1 VKFRSLMPYGLLAFV
16 AILVDQWVKHLVE
29 TGLPWQRMVEIMP
42 FLALYRTYNT
52 GIAFSMLAFLGANG
66 LILVS
71 LVVAVFML
79 YLAARTRTEQVVA
92 RTGFALIF
100 GGAVGN
106 LIDRAVYGHV
116 IDYILFHTP
125 VWSFAVFNLADTFI
139 TLGAGLVILDEFV
152 GVGQRAGSSRNGPD
166 SRPAGGKGKDAG

>member
-1 VKFRSLMPYGLLAFV
+1 
-16 AILVDQWVKHLVE
+16 
-29 TGLPWQRMVEIMP
+29 
-42 FLALYRTYNT
+42 
-52 GIAFSMLAFLGANG
+52 
-66 LILVS
+66 
-71 LVVAVFML
+71 
-79 YLAARTRTEQVVA
+79 
-92 RTGFALIF
+92 ALIF

-152 GVGQRAGSSRNGPD
+152 GVGQRAGLPATDRTADQQEARVKMPD
-166 SRPAGGKGKDAG
+166 SFKAILISRDENKKQSVEIVNLIEVDLMEGDVTVAVEVTPVNNKDGLAITG